1 MSQSSQSQR
10 ERRQMAPQ
18 QAGQAR
24 TPEAPARQRRS
35 SSSASE
41 TSQRFDPSQFDV
53 SATGVVSIQKR
64 RLPTKAASTLGI
76 VGAYTGVT
84 SPTVTVQDGA
94 IVLVLATND
103 VIYPYWAVL
112 GEAKLGSGGTLDLYF
127 TAAGAAE
134 VDITVDMYHSLN
146 GVAIPA
152 TATTT
157 KEKTVIITVAKES
170 VLASFPISSGSAA
183 DVIRF
188 KITAT
193 DVVSGNP
200 GLHAAVVRYT
210 PEHAHTHSEARS

>member
-10 ERRQMAPQ
+10 ERRQTAPQ
-18 QAGQAR
+18 QSGQVR
-24 TPEAPARQRRS
+24 TPEAPARQRRA
-35 SSSASE
+35 SSSATE
-41 TSQRFDPSQFDV
+41 TSQRFDPAQFDV
-53 SATGVVSIQKR
+53 SADGVVSIKKR

-76 VGAYTGVT
+76 VGAYTGAT

-127 TAAGAAE
+127 TAASIAANLT
-134 VDITVDMYHSLN
+134 VTVDMYHSPN

-157 KEKTVIITVAKES
+157 ETQLVTITVAKES

-193 DVVSGNP
+193 LVTGSP